1 MIELKCLE
9 HLVYFMQSGLLRLS
23 KYDLR
28 FLQNLQTLLSVKNE
42 ITSNQVTLFE
52 KVVSKYNRQ
61 LQKHNISVE
70 TINKLTWQAKIILS
84 DPKFTE
90 AFISINNG
98 SIIFRSPFNKKFV
111 EGFRKIPFNN
121 FVWLKD
127 KKQYE
132 CPFSSTALRI
142 IVDASH
148 EYYPVVNYCPVTKT
162 LLNNLVDDFGTTTI
176 WSPTFK
182 CVNGMYLVTGCN
194 PYLAE
199 AIKDI
204 QLSPDPKTISELVS
218 YGVNIDKSVIKDNPT
233 LEFSSNYYP
242 EVDITDLDFLVECLD
257 AIGCDGVFM
266 SSKLGGI
273 HKYRHQIKEKLN
285 PAGIFLD
292 EDAGTLISDRLKNY
306 SKPVLLTFIL
316 KNDPMALSSFIK
328 VIKITNSNPIT
339 IK

>member
-1 MIELKCLE
+1 MIELSTRE
-9 HLVYFMQSGLLRLS
+9 HLLYFMQSGLIRLS
-23 KYDLR
+23 KYDLK
-28 FLQNLQTLLSVKNE
+28 FIQNLYSICISQNK
-42 ITSNQVTLFE
+42 ITSNQVALFE
-52 KVVSKYNRQ
+52 KLIIKYERQ
-61 LQKHNISVE
+61 LDKQKI
-70 TINKLTWQAKIILS
+70 TKKIVNDLIWKTSIVDS

-90 AFISINNG
+90 AFISIVYG
-98 SIIFRSPFNKKFV
+98 IVQFRSPFNKKFV

-162 LLNNLVDDFGTTTI
+162 LLKNLVDEFGTTTI
-176 WSPTFK
+176 WSPTFQY
-182 CVNGMYLVTGCN
+182 VNGMYFVTGCN

-204 QLSPDPKTISELVS
+204 ELSPDPKTISELIS
-218 YGVNIDKSVIKDNPT
+218 YGVNIDKSVVKDNPT

-242 EVDITDLDFLVECLD
+242 QVDITDLDFLVECLD

-266 SSKLGGI
+266 SCKLGGI

-285 PAGIFLD
+285 SAGIFLD
-292 EDAGTLISDRLKNY
+292 EDAGTLISDRLKKY
-306 SKPVLLTFIL
+306 SKPVLLSFIL